1 MNNYLFALTIGPVQ
15 SFIAQARKTQDLY
28 AGSQILSDLIGFAMN
43 EVNAS
48 FGEKAEL
55 IFPYQEAE
63 SKPNRFLAQ
72 INDCDD
78 IQAFGNRLRLK
89 IKSHLLEMAA
99 RVFSDDS
106 FKMGEAQL
114 DDLLEIYWAAEP
126 MQDNYADTVLKL
138 EQKLGAVKNARDF
151 VQFTEQGRKCTVNGF
166 YNALYHRPILKK
178 EAPAYFNGTSKLHF
192 NMSEVGPGEAI
203 SAITLLKRLYN
214 KGDGDG
220 FISVSHIAQMHL
232 WNHNGLI
239 SEGDNLL
246 AIMGAQS
253 WEGINAQILYSENLE
268 KNYFEEQGINAD
280 LNLVKDAVFKF
291 SNTCKELKL
300 PKLKYYAVL
309 MFDADNMGEHLK
321 KCKNKN
327 EHTALSKSLSE
338 FAKKTKQIIDSK
350 NYGRTIYAGGDD
362 YLGLLN
368 MFTLFD
374 ALTELRQA
382 FDDSL
387 GKQYGMTFS
396 AGLSI
401 AHYRTPL
408 GYVLEQV
415 RAAEKSAKA
424 FSEDKN
430 AIAFTVIKHSG
441 EILRSVLPW
450 KTNVQGQ
457 WSTNLLNVIYDYFK
471 QGVSPAYIKNLSEEM
486 TIWHTNAVKFQPI
499 ADYEIARLIKRAS
512 GGKVYSDLINSV
524 KSLYELPL
532 VYSNRQ
538 ETFNFEH
545 SLLMLDFMNRK
556 MN

>member
-1 MNNYLFALTIGPVQ
+1 MNNYLFSLTLGPVQ

-28 AGSQILSDLIGFAMN
+28 AGSRILSDLIGFAMN

-99 RVFSDDS
+99 RVFSADS
-106 FKMGEAQL
+106 FKLGEAQL
-114 DDLLEIYWAAEP
+114 NDLLEVYWAAIP
-126 MQDNYADTVLKL
+126 VQDNYAETVLTL

-151 VQFTEQGRKCTVNGF
+151 VQFSEQGRKCTVNGF
-166 YNALYHRPILKK
+166 YNALYHRPILNK
-178 EAPAYFNGTSKLHF
+178 EAPAYFNGSSKLQF

-214 KGDGDG
+214 KVDSDG

-232 WNHNGLI
+232 WNHEGL
-239 SEGDNLL
+239 SAERYTLL
-246 AIMGAQS
+246 EILGERN
-253 WEGINAQILYSENLE
+253 WEDMNAQLLYGENL
-268 KNYFEEQGINAD
+268 NQSYFDEQGIQAD
-280 LNLVKDAVFKF
+280 LKHVKSVVKNFTDKCDA
-291 SNTCKELKL
+291 LKL

-309 MFDADNMGEHLK
+309 MFDADNMGQQLK
-321 KCKNKN
+321 NCINKN
-327 EHTALSKSLSE
+327 DHTALSKALSDY
-338 FAKKTKQIIDSK
+338 AKQTKQIIDEN

-368 MFTLFD
+368 MYTLFD
-374 ALTELRQA
+374 ALGKLRQA

-396 AGLSI
+396 AGVAM
-401 AHYRTPL
+401 AHYKTPL

-415 RAAEKSAKA
+415 RTAEHSAKA
-424 FSEDKN
+424 FNEKKN
-430 AIAFTVIKHSG
+430 AIAFTVVKHSG

-450 KTNVQGQ
+450 QTSEGQ
-457 WSTNLLNVIYDYFK
+457 WSTEILKVIYDYFRK
-471 QGVSPAYIKNLSEEM
+471 GVSPAYIKNLSEEM
-486 TIWHTNAVKFQPI
+486 PVWQAEAVAFQSI
-499 ADYEIARLIKRAS
+499 AEYEIKRLIKRAS
-512 GGKVYSDLINSV
+512 AGQTHTDLIEAV
-524 KSLYELPL
+524 KVLYALPL
-532 VYSNRQ
+532 QNDEYNK
-538 ETFNFEH
+538 TDNFEH
-545 SLLMLDFMNRK
+545 ALLMLDFMNRK
-556 MN
+556 MK